1 MKQST
6 ETFKI
11 NLLDIIIFLNY
22 LFFVLRHLTSRPGTH
37 YVAQAVLEPTEI
49 CLASARI
56 TGVCLHNWLGYVF
69 LMCITD
75 SIIIRVKEDNASC
88 YFNHDKSYS

>member
-37 YVAQAVLEPTEI
+37 YVAQAVLEPTES
-49 CLASARI
+49 ASQVLESQACAFI
-56 TGVCLHNWLGYVF
+56 TGLGMFSLCVS
-69 LMCITD
+69 LIP
-75 SIIIRVKEDNASC
+75 SS
-88 YFNHDKSYS
+88 